1 MSWIYRF
8 SMKMKLALAL
18 LPLLFAIIWLAASGI
33 LARVETGQ
41 QMRTI
46 TTVTQLA
53 QNAGRVIHE
62 LQKERGLSAGY
73 LGSKGQQFHTELT
86 AQYSVSA
93 KAIAQLTQALGQF
106 PQQSANNDIRQALE
120 RFQQHQQGLEAFRQ
134 QIQTQSVTGTES
146 LAWYSAII
154 NDLLNVVG
162 GISQLTDN
170 GSIVNQLAAYYSV
183 LSAKEETG
191 IERALMS
198 NVFSADRFTS
208 EQFRQLND
216 VVGKQQAWLAATRA
230 FSTPEVLE
238 KLTAQLQTPQA
249 TQALALR
256 QQAIERV
263 ATGNFGVAPADWFNA
278 QTARINSLK
287 TVEDA
292 AAQRLLLTAQG
303 LEEEAWREVTLFAV
317 ISLAALLVALFF
329 ALLVASSIHRQ
340 LHSSLA
346 TIEGMDGD
354 LTQRL
359 EVPGSDE
366 LSLLNRAYNQAIENI
381 QHIVREIKQGAGV
394 LRGASSEIA
403 SGNQDLASRT
413 DEQAASL
420 VETAASMEQIATA
433 VNQTADNAN
442 EAKKLTAAVEE
453 RVQEASRV
461 AEEASQSMLAIRSSS
476 EQIAQIISSI
486 DEISFQTNLL
496 ALNAAVEAAR
506 AGELGKGFAVVAT
519 EVRNLSQR
527 CASEA
532 SQIRTLIGKNMQ
544 QIEAGVTLVQA
555 SDRVLQS
562 AKTHTGQMMTFV
574 SDIARA
580 ASEQSA
586 GVSQIHEALNQLE
599 QVTQQNAGLVA
610 SAASASQ
617 MLDRQSETMATLVD
631 RFIVA

>member
-8 SMKMKLALAL
+8 SMKMKLGLAL
-18 LPLLFAIIWLAASGI
+18 LPLLFALIWLAASGI
-33 LARVETGQ
+33 FARVETGQ

-46 TTVTQLA
+46 MTVTQLA

-73 LGSKGQQFHTELT
+73 LGSKGQQFHNELA
-86 AQYSVSA
+86 AQYPVSA
-93 KAIAQLTQALGQF
+93 QAMKQLTQALAQF
-106 PQQSANNDIRQALE
+106 PVQSANNDIRHALE
-120 RFQQHQQGLEAFRQ
+120 QFQKHQQGLETFRQ
-134 QIQTQSVTGTES
+134 QIQTQNVTGTQS
-146 LAWYSAII
+146 LVWYSAII

-162 GISQLTDN
+162 GISQLTDS
-170 GSIVNQLAAYYSV
+170 GEIVNQLASYYSV

-198 NVFSADRFTS
+198 NVFSADRFTP

-216 VVGKQQAWLAATRA
+216 VAGQQQAWLAAARA
-230 FSTPEVLE
+230 FSTPLVLE

-249 TQALALR
+249 THALELR
-256 QQAIERV
+256 QHAIERA
-263 ATGNFGVAPADWFNA
+263 ATGSFGIAPADWFNA
-278 QTARINSLK
+278 QTARINTLK

-292 AAQRLLLTAQG
+292 AADTLLHTAQG
-303 LEEEAWREVTLFAV
+303 LEEEAWHEVSIFAV
-317 ISLAALLVALFF
+317 ISVAALVVALFF

-346 TIEGMDGD
+346 TIEGMEGD

-359 EVPGSDE
+359 DVPGSDE
-366 LSLLNRAYNQAIENI
+366 LSLLNRAYNQAIANI
-381 QHIVREIKQGAGV
+381 QHIVSEIKQGADV

-442 EAKKLTAAVEE
+442 EAKILTEAVEQQ
-453 RVQEASRV
+453 VQEASRV
-461 AEEASQSMLAIRSSS
+461 AGEASHSMQAIRHSS
-476 EQIAQIISSI
+476 EQIASIVSSI

-544 QIEAGVTLVQA
+544 QIEEGVTLVQA

-617 MLDRQSETMATLVD
+617 MLDKQSETMATLVD

>member
-8 SMKMKLALAL
+8 SMKMKLGLAL

-33 LARVETGQ
+33 LSRVETGQ

-46 TTVTQLA
+46 MTVTGLA
-53 QNAGRVIHE
+53 QNAGGVIHE

-73 LGSKGQQFHTELT
+73 LGSHGQQFSRELT
-86 AQYSVSA
+86 AQYPLSSQ
-93 KAIAQLTQALGQF
+93 AINKLMHALKQF
-106 PQQSANNDIRQALE
+106 PVQDANRDIRHALE
-120 RFQQHQQGLEAFRQ
+120 QFEKHQQGLENFRQ
-134 QIQTQSVTGTES
+134 QIHAQRVSGTDS
-146 LAWYSAII
+146 LEWYSTII
-154 NDLLNVVG
+154 NDLLNVIG
-162 GISQLTDN
+162 GMSQLTDN
-170 GSIVNQLAAYYSV
+170 GDIVNQLAAYYSV
-183 LSAKEETG
+183 LNAKEETG

-198 NVFSADRFTS
+198 NVFSADRFS
-208 EQFRQLND
+208 GGQFRQLNQ

-230 FSTPEVLE
+230 FSTPAVLD
-238 KLTAQLQTPQA
+238 KLSAQLQTPQA
-249 TQALALR
+249 THALELR
-256 QQAIERV
+256 QQALDR
-263 ATGNFGVAPADWFNA
+263 ADTGHFGVVPADWFNA
-278 QTARINSLK
+278 QTARINTLK
-287 TVEDA
+287 SVEDVA
-292 AAQRLLLTAQG
+292 ASTLLRTAQG
-303 LEEEAWREVTLFAV
+303 LEATAWYQVVFFAA
-317 ISLAALLVALFF
+317 ISTAALVIALFF

-340 LHSSLA
+340 LHTSLA

-359 EVPGSDE
+359 AVPGSDE

-381 QHIVREIKQGAGV
+381 QHIVREIKQGADI
-394 LRGASSEIA
+394 LRSASSEIA

-442 EAKKLTAAVEE
+442 EAKKLTEAVEKQ
-453 RVQEASRV
+453 VQEASRV
-461 AEEASQSMLAIRSSS
+461 AGEASHSMLAIRSSS
-476 EQIAQIISSI
+476 EQIANIVSSI

-527 CASEA
+527 CANEA
-532 SQIRTLIGKNMQ
+532 SQIRTLIGTNME
-544 QIEAGVTLVQA
+544 QIAEGVTLVQA
-555 SDRVLQS
+555 SDRALQS

-574 SDIARA
+574 SDIAHA
-580 ASEQSA
+580 AGEQSL
-586 GVSQIHEALNQLE
+586 GVSQVHEALSQLE

-617 MLDRQSETMATLVD
+617 MLDKQSETMSRLVD
-631 RFIVA
+631 RFVA